1 MPLYTDDRDWK
12 VITVVK
18 RGSDRWTLG
27 IDDEAVAHV
36 EETTATVIY
45 LDGEVDAPDWA
56 SVVTEEPHGWQLAVL
71 QNDESPI
78 AQIIAT
84 DPNDEIQNRIGL
96 TDPREVRQ
104 VIEEMLNEMGE

>member
-1 MPLYTDDRDWK
+1 MDSKSKWSVSSAQPST
-12 VITVVK
+12 T
-18 RGSDRWTLG
+18 G

-45 LDGEVDAPDWA
+45 LDGEVDAPDRA
-56 SVVTEEPHGWQLAVL
+56 FVVTEEPHGWQLAVL

-78 AQIIAT
+78 AQIIVT
-84 DPNDEIQNRIGL
+84 DPNDEIQNQIGL

-104 VIEEMLNEMGE
+104 VIEVLEEMLNEMGE